1 MAEPACSVIIPTYNR
16 LPYLRKAIA
25 TVIAQTFG
33 DWELLVVDD
42 GSTDDTFAA
51 ISALSLAEPRLRILL
66 NSGSSGPAG
75 ARNAAI
81 VEARGLYIAFLDSD
95 DLWDEDKLA
104 QFMEVAG
111 AEPDAILI
119 GSDYRMVDEV
129 SNTSRTACD
138 MIYKTMMPWWET
150 YARTVDLLPCR
161 ELRQDRS
168 LLARSDVVFATTI
181 AGFLWIHTSSVLVRR
196 DAIVAAGGFDESLAR
211 TEDIDLWLRL
221 NERGRFIFID
231 RQLATHDITGRNG
244 AAGERYQSHAGS
256 RRHDEYADWK
266 HQLALMQRIREQ
278 YTLSSAL
285 NSLMEDRLDYFH
297 KNCARAAWR
306 AGRRTI
312 WLKHWIARLRCAIMR
327 RIVAS

>member
-181 AGFLWIHTSSVLVRR
+181 AGFL
-196 DAIVAAGGFDESLAR
+196 
-211 TEDIDLWLRL
+211 
-221 NERGRFIFID
+221 FID

>member
-1 MAEPACSVIIPTYNR
+1 MPEPDCTVIIPTYNR

-25 TVIAQTFG
+25 SVIAQTFV

-51 ISALSLAEPRLRILL
+51 ISALSLAEPRLRILR
-66 NSGSSGPAG
+66 NPGRGGPAG

-81 VEARGLYIAFLDSD
+81 VEARGRYIAFLDSD

-119 GSDYRMVDEV
+119 GSDYRMIDQVA
-129 SNTSRTACD
+129 NTSRTACD
-138 MIYKTMMPWWET
+138 VIYRTMMPWWET

-161 ELRQDRS
+161 ELKQDRS
-168 LLARSDVVFATTI
+168 LLARSDIVFATTV
-181 AGFLWIHTSSVLVRR
+181 AGFLWIHTSSVLARR
-196 DAIVAAGGFDESLAR
+196 DAILAVGGFDESLAR

-231 RQLATHDITGRNG
+231 LLLATHDITGRD
-244 AAGERYQSHAGS
+244 AAEGERYQAHAQS
-256 RRHDEYADWK
+256 RRHDEYTDWE
-266 HQLALMQRIREQ
+266 HQLALMQRIRER
-278 YTLSSAL
+278 YKLSPAL
-285 NSLMEDRLDYFH
+285 NSLMDDRLDYFH

-306 AGRRTI
+306 TGRRTV
-312 WLKHWIARLRCAIMR
+312 WLKHWTAGLRRAIMR
-327 RIVAS
+327 RVGAS